1 MSWVPARWP
10 AVLAGMASLGIA
22 QAVPAQTLQP
32 VPPLERRVTDLTA
45 TLSPVQQHTL
55 EARLAAFEERKGSQ
69 LAILIVA
76 TTMPESIEQYSIRVA
91 EQWQLGRAGVDDGA
105 LLLVAVEDRA
115 MRLEV
120 GYGLEGAI
128 PDAIAKRIVSDVI
141 TPYFRQGDYF
151 GGLEAGVE
159 RILGVIDGEPLPEP
173 EPGWRDNIETGESL
187 LPLLLVFAIVAGGL
201 LRALFGRFAGAAVTG
216 GLAGGL
222 VWLLVHVLGIA
233 FVAAVVTFLVVLV
246 GGLPRRG
253 WSTRGRGSGGFGGG
267 WGSWGGGSGR
277 GGGLGGGFG
286 GLGGGF
292 GGGGASGRW

>member
-1 MSWVPARWP
+1 MLAVPARWP
-10 AVLAGMASLGIA
+10 AVLAGVLLYGLID
-22 QAVPAQTLQP
+22 PAPAEALVP
-32 VPPLERRVTDLTA
+32 VPPLERRVTDLTG
-45 TLSPVQQHTL
+45 TLNASQQREL
-55 EARLAAFEERKGSQ
+55 EDRLAAFEQRKGSQ
-69 LAILIVA
+69 LAVLVVA
-76 TTMPESIEQYSIRVA
+76 TTAPEGIEQYSVRVA

-105 LLLVAVEDRA
+105 LLLVAIDDRA

-141 TPYFRQGDYF
+141 APYFRSGDYY
-151 GGLEAGVE
+151 GGLTAGVE

-173 EPGWRDNIETGESL
+173 EQGWRENLETGESL
-187 LPLLLVFAIVAGGL
+187 LPLLLVFAIVAGGI
-201 LRALFGRFAGAAVTG
+201 LRALFGRLAGATLTG

-222 VWLLVHVLGIA
+222 VWLLVHLLGIA
-233 FVAAVVTFLVVLV
+233 IVAAVVTFVVVLL

-253 WSTRGRGSGGFGGG
+253 WSTRGRGGGGLGGG
-267 WGSWGGGSGR
+267 WGSWGGGLGR

>member
-1 MSWVPARWP
+1 MLAVPARWP
-10 AVLAGMASLGIA
+10 ALLAGMLLVGHAG
-22 QAVPAQTLQP
+22 PAPAETLQP
-32 VPPLERRVTDLTA
+32 VPPLERRVTDLTG
-45 TLSPVQQHTL
+45 TLSPAQQEQL
-55 EARLAAFEERKGSQ
+55 EGRLAAFEQRKGSQ
-69 LAILIVA
+69 LAILIVS
-76 TTMPESIEQYSIRVA
+76 TTAPEAIEQYSIRVA
-91 EQWQLGRAGVDDGA
+91 EQWRLGRAGIDDGA
-105 LLLVAVEDRA
+105 LLLVAIDDRA

-141 TPYFRQGDYF
+141 TPYFRQGDYY
-151 GGLEAGVE
+151 GGLEAGVD
-159 RILGVIDGEPLPEP
+159 RTLGIIDGEPLPEP
-173 EPGWRDNIETGESL
+173 EPGWRENIETGESL
-187 LPLLLVFAIVAGGL
+187 LPLLLVFAIVAGGI
-201 LRALFGRFAGAAVTG
+201 LRALFGRLAGATVTG

-233 FVAAVVTFLVVLV
+233 IVAAVVTFLVVVL

-253 WSTRGRGSGGFGGG
+253 WSTRGRGGGGLGGG
-267 WGSWGGGSGR
+267 WGSWGG

>member
-1 MSWVPARWP
+1 MFGVPARWP
-10 AVLAGMASLGIA
+10 AVLAGIASLGIA
-22 QAVPAQTLQP
+22 QAVPAQALQP
-32 VPPLERRVTDLTA
+32 VPSLERRVTDLTGM
-45 TLSPVQQHTL
+45 LSPAQQQAL
-55 EARLAAFEERKGSQ
+55 ESRLAAFEERKGSQ

-76 TTMPESIEQYSIRVA
+76 TTLPESIEQYSIRVA
-91 EQWQLGRAGVDDGA
+91 EQWQLGRSGVDDGV

-141 TPYFRQGDYF
+141 TPYFRQGDYY
-151 GGLEAGVE
+151 GGLEAGAE
-159 RILGVIDGEPLPEP
+159 RILGAIDGEPLPEP
-173 EPGWRDNIETGESL
+173 ETGWRENIETGESL

-201 LRALFGRFAGAAVTG
+201 LRALLGRFAGAAVTG

-222 VWLLVHVLGIA
+222 VWLLVHLLGIA
-233 FVAAVVTFLVVLV
+233 IVAAVVTFVVVLV

-253 WSTRGRGSGGFGGG
+253 WSTRGRGSGGFGG
-267 WGSWGGGSGR
+267 
-277 GGGLGGGFG
+277 
-286 GLGGGF
+286 LGGGF